1 MEEEKKLTIKK
12 PRKSWLVFLILG
24 IIGIVS
30 GVTCFLAAIFMPKE
44 EETSIVFP
52 EISESSKAEEEY
64 SLLTGEVLAD
74 ASLKN
79 SPVYCIQ
86 VPNGLDG
93 ARPQVGL
100 TEAGVVF
107 EAIAEGGITRF
118 AAIFQNPTQAVIG
131 PIRSLRIYYLEWDT
145 PFDCAIVHA
154 GGAANALE
162 AVRAGGY
169 KDLTENY
176 AYMYRGNAGNR
187 LWNNL
192 FTTSTN
198 LKQFA
203 ADTGFTSSNL
213 QGFLRLT
220 PEEAEKARIDDLA
233 SSTLSITE
241 STSNDTSAITPS
253 VSAINLNFGYM
264 PDFNVHYD
272 YDIST
277 NTYKR
282 SFRSGEAHNVYKCPD
297 EDLGEVNP
305 EGSCS
310 LVQLSPK
317 VVIAMVMDE
326 KKAPDGYYELIAT
339 SGSGEAYIF
348 QNGGVLHGIWK
359 KPSKGEQIKFYDDSG
374 TEIRL
379 APGQTFIS
387 AIPGY
392 GSIEY

>member
-12 PRKSWLVFLILG
+12 PRKFWLVFLILG

-30 GVTCFLAAIFMPKE
+30 GVTCFLVAILIPKE
-44 EETSIVFP
+44 EKPGIVFP
-52 EISESSKAEEEY
+52 EISESSATEEY
-64 SLLTGEVLAD
+64 SLLTGEALAD

-86 VPNGLDG
+86 IPNGLDG

-107 EAIAEGGITRF
+107 EAIAEAGITRF

-192 FTTSTN
+192 FTTSTE

-203 ADTGFTSSNL
+203 ADTGFTTSNI
-213 QGFLRLT
+213 QGFSRLT
-220 PEEAEKARIDDLA
+220 PKEAKKDWVDNLVANVLD
-233 SSTLSITE
+233 ITE
-241 STSNDTSAITPS
+241 PTSDDTSVMTPS
-253 VSAINLNFGYM
+253 VSAINLNFGYAS
-264 PDFNVHYD
+264 DFNVHYD

-305 EGSCS
+305 EGNCN
-310 LVQLSPK
+310 LAQLSPK

-326 KKAPDGYYELIAT
+326 KKAPDGYYESIAT
-339 SGSGEAYIF
+339 IGSGEVYVF

-359 KPSKGEQIKFYDDSG
+359 KPSRGEQIKFYDDSG

-379 APGQTFIS
+379 VPGQTFIS
-387 AIPGY
+387 AVPGY